1 MKSKMNPIAY
11 DIDFCDYAKIEQIQ
25 NETEDDSDVFSD
37 DESIVSEPEKSNIEQ
52 DELKALEEF
61 NNQYSFIKNK
71 KKKDKL
77 NEKEKAKNETTCEIK
92 TIKDELHEEAYLT
105 DDSEN

>member
-1 MKSKMNPIAY
+1 MNKSKLNPIAY

-37 DESIVSEPEKSNIEQ
+37 DESIVSEPEKPTIEQ

-61 NNQYSFIKNK
+61 NNQYSFINK
-71 KKKDKL
+71 KKNKTEKVNNKTITKSETAKEEL
-77 NEKEKAKNETTCEIK
+77 NE
-92 TIKDELHEEAYLT
+92 EEYLS
-105 DDSEN
+105 D